1 VSTPLWRRARPPRL
15 RTEIFA
21 CDVGTPADLT
31 LGRGELHRQVLR
43 RAVPAASGADDV
55 DRLLLTFEE
64 LASNGLRHGR
74 PPVRVTVSQDDDGWL
89 VDVTDAATERNPVP
103 AVNRDPAHGGL
114 GLYLV
119 ARLSAA
125 HGWWD
130 EAGRRKHVWAFV
142 RSALT

>member
-1 VSTPLWRRARPPRL
+1 MSRPLWRRARPPRL
-15 RTEIFA
+15 RTVIFTGEVA
-21 CDVGTPADLT
+21 TPADLT
-31 LGRGELHRQVLR
+31 IGRGRLHREVLR
-43 RAVPAASGADDV
+43 RTPPAAAGEGDV

-89 VDVTDAATERNPVP
+89 VDVTDAAAERSPTP
-103 AVNRDPAHGGL
+103 AVGRDPAHGGL

-142 RSALT
+142 RSALS